1 MYFLLVV
8 PLILTFANV
17 PPTPGVLRSSTNFG
31 KWAPVLEFLQICIG
45 GLVVGSIYAAIAL
58 GFSLVFRVTG
68 AINLSQGGFAI
79 IAAMLGYTLGV
90 AWGFPL
96 WLAIPAA
103 VITTVA
109 VGTAIGAITF
119 VPALERLSNA
129 NVLMLTAGLLT
140 AIEGFSLVVW
150 GSQPYAMPPFSGEQP
165 LAFGAIRMPTQ
176 AFWVFGAVAL
186 CIAALWFLVARTKL
200 GKALRACAE
209 NPAAAGLM
217 GIDVRRMTLVSFA
230 LATLI
235 AAISGVIV
243 APTTSLQFDTGRL
256 FTISGFVAAAIGGIA
271 SFPGAVVGGLFL
283 GLASQLATAYI
294 SSLFSNAIALLI
306 LLSVLIFR
314 PSGLVQAGVSRRQ
327 DTRDEV
333 KAVAHAA
340 KLPANLVLPLAAA
353 ALLIAALVP
362 FVVTDN
368 GILSGLVIALILF
381 MTLMGLDILMGYAG
395 QVSLGQ
401 AGFMAIGGY
410 TSGYLS
416 INYELA
422 PVLSIFAGIAVSL
435 VCGLV
440 LSVVTL
446 RLRGLYLA
454 LATLAFGLLVDSCAV
469 GFLDITGGPSGLV
482 GIPSFSVAGFE
493 FGTPRRMYYLVLT
506 LDIIILFGLSGA
518 MRSGFGR
525 ALKAIR
531 SDQMA
536 AAALG
541 INTVR
546 YKLAAFLISVT
557 LASVAGSMYAFFFNF
572 LSPEMVGTS
581 RSLELVA
588 MLIVGGEST
597 LFGGMFGALVLT
609 LLPTAFQPLA
619 VYKTFAAG
627 SLLVASFLYLPLGI
641 YGALVQMANRLVRAP
656 KARSENR
663 ASKNLASA
671 P

>member
-1 MYFLLVV
+1 V
-8 PLILTFANV
+8 I
-17 PPTPGVLRSSTNFG
+17 
-31 KWAPVLEFLQICIG
+31 EFLQICIG

-58 GFSLVFRVTG
+58 GFSLVYRVTG
-68 AINLSQGGFAI
+68 AINLSQGGFAV
-79 IAAMLGYTLGV
+79 IAAMIGYTLGV
-90 AWGFPL
+90 AWGWPL
-96 WLAIPAA
+96 WVAIPLA
-103 VITTVA
+103 VVATVA
-109 VGTAIGAITF
+109 IGMVIGAFTF
-119 VPALERLSNA
+119 APSLERLSNA

-165 LAFGAIRMPTQ
+165 MAFGPLRVPAQ
-176 AFWVFGAVAL
+176 AFWVFGATAL
-186 CIAALWFLVARTKL
+186 CITALWFLVARTRL
-200 GKALRACAE
+200 GRGLRACAE

-217 GIDVRRMTLVSFA
+217 GINVPRMTLASFA

-235 AAISGVIV
+235 AAIAGVIV

-271 SFPGAVVGGLFL
+271 SFPGAIVGGLFL
-283 GLASQLATAYI
+283 GLVTQLSTAYI
-294 SSLFSNAIALLI
+294 SSLFSTAIALLI
-306 LLSVLIFR
+306 LLVVLIFR
-314 PSGLVQAGVSRRQ
+314 PSGLVQATVARRQ

-333 KAVAHAA
+333 KAVGRAA
-340 KLPANLVLPLAAA
+340 RLPAALVPPLATL
-353 ALLIAALVP
+353 ALLTAALVP

-368 GILSGLVIALILF
+368 GFLSGLVIAGILF
-381 MTLMGLDILMGYAG
+381 MALMGLDVLMGYAG

-416 INYELA
+416 ISYELS
-422 PVLSIFAGIAVSL
+422 PILSIFAGIGVSL

-482 GIPSFSVAGFE
+482 GIPSFSIAGFE
-493 FGTPRRMYYLVLT
+493 FATPRAMYYLVLA
-506 LDIIILFGLSGA
+506 LDVIIMAGLAGA

-531 SDQMA
+531 SDQLA

-541 INTVR
+541 IDTVR
-546 YKLAAFLISVT
+546 CKLAAFLISVT
-557 LASVAGSMYAFFFNF
+557 LASMAGSLYAFFFNF
-572 LSPEMVGTS
+572 LSPEMVGTG

-597 LFGGMFGALVLT
+597 LAGGLFGALLLT
-609 LLPTAFQPLA
+609 LLPTVFQPLA
-619 VYKTFAAG
+619 IYKTFASGA
-627 SLLVASFLYLPLGI
+627 LLVASFLYLPQGIFGAIAQAAVRLLRLLG
-641 YGALVQMANRLVRAP
+641 GAAP
-656 KARSENR
+656 KQSSSETSAR
-663 ASKNLASA
+663 AL
-671 P
+671 

>member
-1 MYFLLVV
+1 M
-8 PLILTFANV
+8 
-17 PPTPGVLRSSTNFG
+17 
-31 KWAPVLEFLQICIG
+31 LEFLQICIG
-45 GLVVGSIYAAIAL
+45 GLVVGAIYAAIAL

-79 IAAMLGYTLGV
+79 IAAMIGYTLGV
-90 AWGFPL
+90 SFGWPL
-96 WLAIPAA
+96 WVAIPAA
-103 VITTVA
+103 VAATVA
-109 VGTAIGAITF
+109 IGTMIGAFTF
-119 VPALERLSNA
+119 VPALGRLSNA

-140 AIEGFSLVVW
+140 AIEGAALIVW
-150 GSQPYAMPPFSGEQP
+150 GSQPYAMPPFSGEEP
-165 LAFGAIRMPTQ
+165 LVFGAVRVPTQ
-176 AFWVFGAVAL
+176 AFWVFGATAL
-186 CIAALWFLVARTKL
+186 CIAALWFLIARTKL
-200 GKALRACAE
+200 GKGLRACAE
-209 NPAAAGLM
+209 NPTAAGLM
-217 GIDVRRMTLVSFA
+217 GIDVAQMTLLSFA

-235 AAISGVIV
+235 AAIAGVIV

-271 SFPGAVVGGLFL
+271 SFPGAIIGGIFL
-283 GLASQLATAYI
+283 GLATQLATAYI
-294 SSLFSNAIALLI
+294 SSLFSTAIALLI
-306 LLSVLIFR
+306 LLAVLIWR
-314 PSGLVQAGVSRRQ
+314 PSGLVGGGAGKRQ

-333 KAVAHAA
+333 KAVGHAA
-340 KLPANLVLPLAAA
+340 RLPPNLAWLFAAIALAAA
-353 ALLIAALVP
+353 ALVP
-362 FVVTDN
+362 LVVTDN

-381 MTLMGLDILMGYAG
+381 MTLMGLDVLMGYAG

-416 INYELA
+416 TNYELSA
-422 PVLSIFAGIAVSL
+422 VLSILAGIGVSL
-435 VCGLV
+435 LCALV

-482 GIPSFSVAGFE
+482 GIPSFAVAGFE
-493 FGTPRRMYYLVLT
+493 FATPRAMYYVVLA
-506 LDIIILFGLSGA
+506 LDAIIMVGLAGA

-546 YKLAAFLISVT
+546 YKLAAFMISVT
-557 LASVAGSMYAFFFNF
+557 LASIAGSLYAFFFNF
-572 LSPEMVGTS
+572 LSPEMVGTG

-597 LFGGMFGALVLT
+597 LVGGLFGALLLT

-619 VYKTFAAG
+619 VYKTFASGA
-627 SLLVASFLYLPLGI
+627 LLVASFLYLPQGL
-641 YGALVQMANRLVRAP
+641 YGAFVRMAVWLARQRGKAKKSATKTTARA
-656 KARSENR
+656 
-663 ASKNLASA
+663 L
-671 P
+671 

>member
-1 MYFLLVV
+1 
-8 PLILTFANV
+8 
-17 PPTPGVLRSSTNFG
+17 
-31 KWAPVLEFLQICIG
+31 VLEFLQICIG

-90 AWGFPL
+90 SLGWPL
-96 WLAIPAA
+96 WVAIPAA
-103 VITTVA
+103 VAATVA
-109 VGTAIGAITF
+109 IAIAIGAFTF
-119 VPALERLSNA
+119 APALERLSNA

-140 AIEGFSLVVW
+140 AIEGFALVAW
-150 GSQPYAMPPFSGEQP
+150 GSQPYAMPPFSGEAP
-165 LAFGAIRMPTQ
+165 LAFGPILVPTQ
-176 AFWVFGAVAL
+176 AFWVFGATAL
-186 CIAALWFLVARTKL
+186 CITALWFLVAKTKL
-200 GKALRACAE
+200 GKGLRACAE
-209 NPAAAGLM
+209 NPSAAGLM
-217 GIDVRRMTLVSFA
+217 GINVPRMTLLSFA

-235 AAISGVIV
+235 AAIAGVIV

-256 FTISGFVAAAIGGIA
+256 FTISGFIAAAIGGIA
-271 SFPGAVVGGLFL
+271 SFPGAIIGGLFL
-283 GLASQLATAYI
+283 GLVAQLATAYI
-294 SSLFSNAIALLI
+294 SSLFSTAIALLI
-306 LLSVLIFR
+306 LLAVLIWR
-314 PSGLVQAGVSRRQ
+314 PSGLVQGGVGKRQ

-333 KAVAHAA
+333 KAVGHAA
-340 KLPANLVLPLAAA
+340 KLPANFAWPLATLAFVVA
-353 ALLIAALVP
+353 VLVP
-362 FVVTDN
+362 LVVTDN
-368 GILSGLVIALILF
+368 GILSGLVIAGILF
-381 MTLMGLDILMGYAG
+381 MTLMGLDVLMGYAG

-416 INYELA
+416 INYELS
-422 PVLSIFAGIAVSL
+422 PVISIVAGVGASL
-435 VCGLV
+435 ACALV

-493 FGTPRRMYYLVLT
+493 FATPRSMYYVVLALDVVILV
-506 LDIIILFGLSGA
+506 GLVGA

-546 YKLAAFLISVT
+546 YKLAAFMISVT
-557 LASVAGSMYAFFFNF
+557 LASLAGSMYAFFFNF
-572 LSPEMVGTS
+572 LSPEMVGTG

-597 LFGGMFGALVLT
+597 LVGGLFGALLLT
-609 LLPTAFQPLA
+609 LLPTVFQPLA
-619 VYKTFAAG
+619 IYKTFASGA
-627 SLLVASFLYLPLGI
+627 LLVASFLYLPQGL
-641 YGALVQMANRLVRAP
+641 YGAVVQIAIRLVRP
-656 KARSENR
+656 PRE
-663 ASKNLASA
+663 ASKETASKTSVRA
-671 P
+671 L

>member
-1 MYFLLVV
+1 
-8 PLILTFANV
+8 
-17 PPTPGVLRSSTNFG
+17 
-31 KWAPVLEFLQICIG
+31 VLEFLQICIG

-58 GFSLVFRVTG
+58 GFSLVYRVTG

-79 IAAMLGYTLGV
+79 VAAMIGHTLGV
-90 AWGFPL
+90 AWGWPL
-96 WLAIPAA
+96 WVAIPSAVAA
-103 VITTVA
+103 TVGLGVA
-109 VGTAIGAITF
+109 VGAFTF

-140 AIEGFSLVVW
+140 MIEGVALVMW
-150 GSQPYAMPPFSGEQP
+150 GSQPYAMPPFSGEAP
-165 LAFGAIRMPTQ
+165 LVFGPIRVPTQ
-176 AFWVFGAVAL
+176 AFWVFGSTAV
-186 CIAALWFLVARTKL
+186 CITALWWLVAKTKL
-200 GKALRACAE
+200 GKGLRACAE
-209 NPAAAGLM
+209 NPAAASLM
-217 GIDVRRMTLVSFA
+217 GINVPRMTLLSFG

-235 AAISGVIV
+235 AAIAGVIV

-271 SFPGAVVGGLFL
+271 SFPGAIIGGLFL
-283 GLASQLATAYI
+283 GLVTQLATAYI
-294 SSLFSNAIALLI
+294 SSLFSTAIALLI
-306 LLSVLIFR
+306 LLAVLIWR
-314 PSGLVQAGVSRRQ
+314 PHGLVQAGVGKRQ

-333 KAVAHAA
+333 KAVAHTA
-340 KLPANLVLPLAAA
+340 KLPASLALPFA
-353 ALLIAALVP
+353 ALALVTAALVP
-362 FVVTDN
+362 VVVTDN
-368 GILSGLVIALILF
+368 GILSGLVIAGILF
-381 MTLMGLDILMGYAG
+381 MTLMGLDVLMGYAG

-422 PVLSIFAGIAVSL
+422 PMLAIVAGIGVSL
-435 VCGLV
+435 ACALV

-454 LATLAFGLLVDSCAV
+454 LATLAFGLLIDSCAV

-493 FGTPRRMYYLVLT
+493 FGTPRAMYYVVFALDAIIFVALT
-506 LDIIILFGLSGA
+506 GA

-546 YKLAAFLISVT
+546 YKLAAFMISVT
-557 LASVAGSMYAFFFNF
+557 LASLSGSMYAFFFNF
-572 LSPEMVGTS
+572 LSPEMVGTG

-597 LFGGMFGALVLT
+597 LLGGLLGALLLT
-609 LLPTAFQPLA
+609 LLPTVFQPLA
-619 VYKTFAAG
+619 IYKTFASGA
-627 SLLVASFLYLPLGI
+627 LLVASFLYLPQGL
-641 YGALVQMANRLVRAP
+641 YGAIVQLAIRLVGLPRGTKESASETSARA
-656 KARSENR
+656 
-663 ASKNLASA
+663 L
-671 P
+671 